1 MTVLVPLTLAH
12 TPVARSDLW
21 SAWRPDPLILGIL
34 VLTALLYRS
43 GLAHLGARRRRLVRP
58 AHVAA
63 FAGALLA
70 LAIALASPLELA
82 ASSVFAA
89 HMVQHLLL
97 MLVVAPLLVCGRPVL
112 VLGRAMPLRG
122 RRLFVRVRAHPSVRS
137 ARDALFHPVSAWII
151 GVVVL
156 WAWHLPALYEVAL
169 RHDALHALEHAS
181 LIATTALVWAL
192 ALGRAR
198 RPLAIPAASGLLLAT
213 ALQSGALGAVLA
225 LAQRPLYPIHASVAP
240 SWGLTPLED
249 QQLAGGLMWVPPGI
263 VYTVVIAALLA
274 HWLGSLEVR
283 DGEQAATV
291 RGPSCGPAGWPSWSR
306 SWPPRGG
313 GPGGT

>member
-1 MTVLVPLTLAH
+1 MTVLVPMTLAH

-21 SAWRPDPLILGIL
+21 SSWRPDPLILGIL
-34 VLTALLYRS
+34 VLTALLYGS
-43 GLAHLGARRRRLVRP
+43 GLAHLGLRRRQLVRP

-122 RRLFVRVRAHPSVRS
+122 RRLFVRVRARPSVRS
-137 ARDALFHPVSAWII
+137 ARAVLFHPVSAWVI

-169 RHDALHALEHAS
+169 RRDGLHALEHAT
-181 LIATTALVWAL
+181 LIATAALVWAL
-192 ALGRAR
+192 ALGRTR
-198 RPLAIPAASGLLLAT
+198 RPLAVPAASGLLLAT
-213 ALQSGALGAVLA
+213 ALQSGTLGAVLA
-225 LAQRPLYPIHASVAP
+225 LAQRPLYPIHAAVAP

-283 DGEQAATV
+283 DREQAATV
-291 RGPSCGPAGWPSWSR
+291 KGPS
-306 SWPPRGG
+306 
-313 GPGGT
+313 

>member
-1 MTVLVPLTLAH
+1 VPVLMTLAH

-21 SAWRPDPLILGIL
+21 SSWRPDPLILGIL
-34 VLTALLYRS
+34 VLTAFLYRL
-43 GLAHLGARRRRLVRP
+43 GLAHLGARRRQLVRP

-97 MLVVAPLLVCGRPVL
+97 MLIVAPLVVCGRPVL
-112 VLGRAMPLRG
+112 VLGRAVPLRG
-122 RRLFVRVRAHPSVRS
+122 RRLFVRVRARPSVRS
-137 ARDALFHPVSAWII
+137 ARDALLHPVSAWVM

-181 LIATTALVWAL
+181 LIATAALVWAL

-198 RPLAIPAASGLLLAT
+198 RSLAIPAASGLLLAT

-274 HWLGSLEVR
+274 HWLGSLEVG
-283 DGEQAATV
+283 DGEHAATV
-291 RGPSCGPAGWPSWSR
+291 RGPS
-306 SWPPRGG
+306 
-313 GPGGT
+313 